1 MTSDS
6 GDGSTVL
13 ARAFARIDSDF
24 DDHLET
30 IRTFLRQPS
39 VSSTGEGVELCAGMV
54 AELIEACGG
63 RGEVI
68 ATDGHP
74 TVIASY
80 RRRGAQ
86 SSALRDVR
94 RAATGRTRLGGRA
107 LRCGDRDLPGIGAV
121 A

>member
-1 MTSDS
+1 MTSD
-6 GDGSTVL
+6 GDDGSTVL

-63 RGEVI
+63 RAEVI

-74 TVIASY
+74 TVIARSTA
-80 RRRGAQ
+80 R
-86 SSALRDVR
+86 SAVFCATGCTTCSQRTNPTGRSRPSVR
-94 RAATGRTRLGGRA
+94 R
-107 LRCGDRDLPGIGAV
+107 
-121 A
+121 